1 MTVSRHRWENIF
13 LRRLGE
19 DSEDARSR
27 EPDKKGSSEW
37 GRTTFPEDE
46 TENYIFRAE
55 EMETTLDKRG
65 LASG

>member
-1 MTVSRHRWENIF
+1 MS
-13 LRRLGE
+13 LREYLFRKVPKKT
-19 DSEDARSR
+19 SKSR
-27 EPDKKGSSEW
+27 EPDEKGSSEW
-37 GRTTFPEDE
+37 GSTTFPEDE